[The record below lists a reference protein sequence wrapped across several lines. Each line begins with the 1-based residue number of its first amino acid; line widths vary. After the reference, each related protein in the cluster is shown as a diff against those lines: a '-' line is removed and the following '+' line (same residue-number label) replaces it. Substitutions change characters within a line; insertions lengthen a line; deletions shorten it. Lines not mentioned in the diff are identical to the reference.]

1 MASKKYTRE
10 AILASKEFKG
20 YQKDFLS
27 VLLKKPEYTLK
38 EAREVVS
45 EFFKED
51 K

>member
-1 MASKKYTRE
+1 MKTKKYTRE
-10 AILASKEFKG
+10 ALLASEEFKG

-38 EAREVVS
+38 EAQKVVS